1 MTITRLLA
9 AAAAIGGFAVP
20 AAAQSGYP
28 YPQAYPQT
36 YPQAYPQQ
44 YPQGY
49 PQQYPQTGYPYPG
62 QQGYS
67 NNPVNQIINQLLGNR
82 YNVTDRTAV
91 AQCAAA
97 AQAQAAAQFGGQRYG
112 QYQGG
117 QYQGG
122 YSQGAPYGNAYGYN
136 AMQSARVTGI
146 TNVERRSNGLRVSG
160 LLSSGMMGQGY
171 GQGYGGY
178 GNQGYGGYGNQGYG
192 GYGNQGYGQGYG
204 QVSPSTASDLTFR
217 CNVDYRGAVT
227 NLRVRRNP
235 AWRG

>member
-1 MTITRLLA
+1 MRTVYLLA
-9 AAAAIGGFAVP
+9 AAAAVGGIAAP
-20 AAAQSGYP
+20 AIAQTGYP
-28 YPQAYPQT
+28 YPYAQPQYPQAQ

-44 YPQGY
+44 YPQA
-49 PQQYPQTGYPYPG
+49 YPQTGYAYPG

-97 AQAQAAAQFGGQRYG
+97 AQSQAAAQFGGQRYG
-112 QYQGG
+112 QGG

-146 TNVERRSNGLRVSG
+146 TSVERRNNGLRVSG
-160 LLSSGMMGQGY
+160 LMSSGMMAP

-178 GNQGYGGYGNQGYG
+178 GNQGYG
-192 GYGNQGYGQGYG
+192 NQGYGQG
-204 QVSPSTASDLTFR
+204 SATAGSDLTFR

>member
-28 YPQAYPQT
+28 YPQAYPQ
-36 YPQAYPQQ
+36 
-44 YPQGY
+44 
-49 PQQYPQTGYPYPG
+49 QYPQTGYAYPG

-160 LLSSGMMGQGY
+160 LLSSGMMASGQGY
-171 GQGYGGY
+171 G
-178 GNQGYGGYGNQGYG
+178 QGYG